1 MSKLNQAAP
10 QTYGAA
16 KPLPGFGWLREPI
29 NALTHGV
36 GALLAVAGL
45 VLLVVL
51 ADGQP
56 ARVVSGAIYGT
67 SLIVLFTAST
77 LLHALHVSMKTLRK
91 LRVFDHAAIFVLIAG
106 SYTPVTLVTLQEQNP
121 ALGWSLFGVV
131 WGLAVLGVVFKVFW
145 IHAPR
150 WISVSLYLLLGW
162 LAVIAL
168 RPLAMTLP
176 VAGLVWLVL
185 GGVAY
190 SLGAVIYGTKKPDFF
205 PKVFGYHELWHVLV
219 LLGASAHFVLMAR
232 YVVGA

>member
-1 MSKLNQAAP
+1 MTQQEP
-10 QTYGAA
+10 QLARAYGAA
-16 KPLPGFGWLREPI
+16 KPLRGFSWLREPI
-29 NALTHGV
+29 NALTHGL

-45 VLLVVL
+45 VVLVLL

-56 ARVVSGAIYGT
+56 VRVVSAVIYGT

-77 LLHALHVSMKTLRK
+77 LLHAVHAGMQTLRR

-131 WGLAVLGVVFKVFW
+131 WGLAVLGVVFKVSW
-145 IHAPR
+145 IQAPR
-150 WISVSLYLLLGW
+150 WISVSLYLFLGW

-168 RPLAMTLP
+168 RPLAISLP
-176 VAGLVWLVL
+176 AAGLVWLVL
-185 GGVAY
+185 GGAAY
-190 SLGAVIYGTKKPDFF
+190 SVGAVIYGAKRPDFF
-205 PKVFGYHELWHVLV
+205 PKVFGYHELWHVFV